1 MAKIL
6 PDKIERNDSR
16 RNGEYLIYDLF
27 SQEKI
32 KGTVLYSL
40 FQKNHLHKLIGE
52 IDFLYICE
60 RGLICFEIKG
70 GQAIYR
76 KNGVWYSEN
85 KRKVENTIHNPFEQA
100 KDCQYA
106 LKRYLKDTYGIGS
119 VQSHYC
125 IGYAVIFPECVFT
138 GSGNDLVTEVMYDAR
153 NNLDDFPDFLSR
165 VFDYWE
171 SLEYNRHGYK
181 PEKLNTQQIN
191 QVVNLLRGDFN
202 VVPSMNLE
210 LQHASQK
217 MLQLTEE
224 QYNALDITESND
236 RVIVQGGAGTG
247 KSLLALEKV
256 RRCAA
261 KEKRVLYIC
270 FNRNMSKYAA
280 SSLKDQNGEFIN
292 ISTYHALLMTLL
304 SDYNL
309 YNLDTKGI
317 SKLFLDKKS
326 KYEKYDYIVVD
337 EGQDLMSTEVIDVLN
352 LLLVNGISKGKW
364 TVFLDPNQN
373 IFHYSDEYD
382 FALDYL
388 KEISSPTIY
397 NLNKNCRNTEQ
408 IARRTAALTLVPPA
422 KYLNIPGPKV
432 VAKSYTDGKDMIRLV
447 KKELAALLAGGENI
461 KEVVFLSKYKL
472 QNSDLNSQ
480 TSFCN
485 YTLIAKKDI
494 ADFGKNCLNYFTIQ
508 SFKGLESKIVFL
520 VDVKGFG
527 DDENRFLN
535 YVAMSRAR
543 ILLYIFYDVSCEE
556 DYHETLDKG
565 RELL

>member
-1 MAKIL
+1 
-6 PDKIERNDSR
+6 
-16 RNGEYLIYDLF
+16 
-27 SQEKI
+27 
-32 KGTVLYSL
+32 
-40 FQKNHLHKLIGE
+40 
-52 IDFLYICE
+52 
-60 RGLICFEIKG
+60 
-70 GQAIYR
+70 
-76 KNGVWYSEN
+76 
-85 KRKVENTIHNPFEQA
+85 
-100 KDCQYA
+100 
-106 LKRYLKDTYGIGS
+106 
-119 VQSHYC
+119 
-125 IGYAVIFPECVFT
+125 
-138 GSGNDLVTEVMYDAR
+138 
-153 NNLDDFPDFLSR
+153 
-165 VFDYWE
+165 
-171 SLEYNRHGYK
+171 
-181 PEKLNTQQIN
+181 
-191 QVVNLLRGDFN
+191 
-202 VVPSMNLE
+202 
-210 LQHASQK
+210 
-217 MLQLTEE
+217 
-224 QYNALDITESND
+224 
-236 RVIVQGGAGTG
+236 
-247 KSLLALEKV
+247 
-256 RRCAA
+256 
-261 KEKRVLYIC
+261 
-270 FNRNMSKYAA
+270 
-280 SSLKDQNGEFIN
+280 
-292 ISTYHALLMTLL
+292 
-304 SDYNL
+304 
-309 YNLDTKGI
+309 
-317 SKLFLDKKS
+317 
-326 KYEKYDYIVVD
+326 
-337 EGQDLMSTEVIDVLN
+337 MSTEVIDVLN

-447 KKELAALLAGGENI
+447 KKELASLLAGGENI

-485 YTLIAKKDI
+485 YTLIEKKDI